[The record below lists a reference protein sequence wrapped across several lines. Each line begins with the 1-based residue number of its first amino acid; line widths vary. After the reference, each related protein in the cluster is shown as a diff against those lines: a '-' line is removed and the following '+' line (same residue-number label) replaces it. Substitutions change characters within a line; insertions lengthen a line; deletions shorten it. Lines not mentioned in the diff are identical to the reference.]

1 MQQSVFNKS
10 KIFNQQQENQS
21 QHIWRVN
28 DSKAQKNG
36 PHSNIYWV
44 KVFYCIINFIETA
57 IKLRR
62 FIKIKQMDRIE

>member
-10 KIFNQQQENQS
+10 KISNQQQENQS
-21 QHIWRVN
+21 QHIWKVN

-44 KVFYCIINFIETA
+44 KVHSFIINSLETA

-62 FIKIKQMDRIE
+62 FIKI